1 MFDNGNGTST
11 VMPVSPMYGG
21 GYGDGGFGGFGGIF
35 GWIVLLM
42 LCGFGGFGGWGGW
55 GGAGGMDIYPW
66 MNQAD
71 ITTSGFQN
79 AQLGTAISGVQS
91 AVTSGNSYT
100 QLAIAGLSQQVCNT
114 GGNITAAINNGFSAA
129 EIAANNR
136 QIANMQQEFK
146 SEIATLQGFNGLQ
159 SSLSQCCCDNRLATC
174 QTQNIIQS
182 DGAATRAAISAA
194 VQSVLDKLCQNTIDE
209 KNERILE
216 LQNRLNMADFAASQV
231 SQNNYLQNALTAQTQ
246 YFLSLYPPP
255 AAAAR
260 TVGATA

>member
-1 MFDNGNGTST
+1 MLENGNGTST
-11 VMPVSPMYGG
+11 VMPVAPAYG

-42 LCGFGGFGGWGGW
+42 LCGFGGFGGWGGGFG
-55 GGAGGMDIYPW
+55 GGADIYPW

-79 AQLGTAISGVQS
+79 AALGTAISGVQS
-91 AVTSGNSYT
+91 AVTSGNADT
-100 QLAIAGLSQQVCNT
+100 ALAIAGLSQQVCNT
-114 GGNITAAINNGFSAA
+114 GGNVTAAINNGFSAA

-136 QIANMQQEFK
+136 QMANMQQGFN

-159 SSLSQCCCDNRLATC
+159 SQLSQCCCDNRLATC

-194 VQSVLDKLCQNTIDE
+194 VQSVLDKMCQDKIDE
-209 KNERILE
+209 KNEKIVE
-216 LQNRLNMADFAASQV
+216 LQNRLNMADFAASQA

-260 TVGATA
+260 TPIVAT

>member
-42 LCGFGGFGGWGGW
+42 LCGWGGFGGWGG
-55 GGAGGMDIYPW
+55 GGSEIYPW

-91 AVTSGNSYT
+91 AVTSGNADA
-100 QLAIAGLSQQVCNT
+100 QLAIASLSQQVCNT

-136 QIANMQQEFK
+136 QMANMQQGFN
-146 SEIATLQGFNGLQ
+146 SEITTLQSFNGLHGD
-159 SSLSQCCCDNRLATC
+159 LSQCCCENRLATV
-174 QTQNIIQS
+174 QTQNIIQN
-182 DGAATRAAISAA
+182 DGAATRAAIASA
-194 VQSVLDKLCQNTIDE
+194 VQSVLDKLCQDKIDE
-209 KNERILE
+209 KNERIVE
-216 LQNRLNMADFAASQV
+216 LQNRLNMADFAASQA

-260 TVGATA
+260 SVGAAT